1 MVTEYKFNS
10 PTNSTTFYTK
20 SSTRFYAA
28 GTISANTDSNTL
40 SLGLTGLLDATL
52 LGAKIAT
59 NTPAMLALSASLSL
73 AWEWQGGTNFKYTGI
88 GSEQSTT
95 EMDNALA
102 KTHTALSNA
111 EYGMTKI
118 KDRVT
123 ELANTAIDL
132 TQSTISVST

>member
-1 MVTEYKFNS
+1 MVTEYKFNT

-28 GTISANTDSNTL
+28 GSMTANTNSDTL

-59 NTPAMLALSASLSL
+59 NTPLMLALSASLSL
-73 AWEWQGGTNFKYTGI
+73 AWEWQGGTSFKYTGI
-88 GSEQSTT
+88 GSEQSTA

-102 KTHTALSNA
+102 STHAALSNA
-111 EYGMTKI
+111 QYSLTKLEE
-118 KDRVT
+118 RTT
-123 ELANTAIDL
+123 ELSNVAFDL
-132 TQSTISVST
+132 TQSAISVSA

>member
-1 MVTEYKFNS
+1 MVTEYKFNT

-20 SSTRFYAA
+20 SSTRFYA
-28 GTISANTDSNTL
+28 GGSITANTDSNTL
-40 SLGLTGLLDATL
+40 SLALSGLLDVTL
-52 LGAKIAT
+52 AGAKIAT
-59 NTPAMLALSASLSL
+59 NTPLMLALSASLAL
-73 AWEWQGGTNFKYTGI
+73 TWEWQGGVNFKYTGI
-88 GSEQSTT
+88 GSEQSTA

-111 EYGMTKI
+111 EYGVAKV
-118 KDRVT
+118 KERAT